1 MVQQTDIDAAVRD
14 THIPAA
20 KHWIGG
26 KQVDASDGNVMA
38 NTSPIDG
45 KPLGALARGTHED
58 IDRAVASA
66 RAAYE
71 DGRWSGMAPAARKEI
86 LHRVADLIEQHL
98 VGKFV

>member
-45 KPLGALARGTHED
+45 KPLGALARGTHTT
-58 IDRAVASA
+58 S
-66 RAAYE
+66 
-71 DGRWSGMAPAARKEI
+71 
-86 LHRVADLIEQHL
+86 RVATRPKAEGSPRSMRH
-98 VGKFV
+98 G